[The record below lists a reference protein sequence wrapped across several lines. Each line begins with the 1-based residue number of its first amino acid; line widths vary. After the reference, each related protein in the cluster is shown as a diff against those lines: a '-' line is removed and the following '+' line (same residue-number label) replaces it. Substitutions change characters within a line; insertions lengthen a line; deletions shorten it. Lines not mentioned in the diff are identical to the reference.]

1 VKLFI
6 KIAAIVV
13 ISLLSVGIFMQS
25 KSLPQG
31 EKIIGIS
38 VLLLTFVLLPLF
50 LYYRF
55 RNKNLKD
62 YMLTKENIDK
72 MIEKSKKSNL

>member
-6 KIAAIVV
+6 KIVAIVV
-13 ISLLSVGIFMQS
+13 ISLLSVGIYMQS

-38 VLLLTFVLLPLF
+38 VLLLAFVLLPLF

-72 MIEKSKKSNL
+72 MIKISKKSNL

>member
-1 VKLFI
+1 
-6 KIAAIVV
+6 
-13 ISLLSVGIFMQS
+13 MQS

>member
-1 VKLFI
+1 
-6 KIAAIVV
+6 
-13 ISLLSVGIFMQS
+13 MQS

-38 VLLLTFVLLPLF
+38 VLLFTFVLLPLF

-72 MIEKSKKSNL
+72 MIEKYKKSNL

>member
-6 KIAAIVV
+6 KIVAIVV
-13 ISLLSVGIFMQS
+13 ISLLSVGIYMQS

>member
-1 VKLFI
+1 MKLFI
-6 KIAAIVV
+6 KIVAIVV
-13 ISLLSVGIFMQS
+13 ISLLSVGIYMQS

>member
-1 VKLFI
+1 MKLFI
-6 KIAAIVV
+6 KVLAIIVV
-13 ISLLSVGIFMQS
+13 SLLGIGLYMQS
-25 KSLPQG
+25 KSLPQA
-31 EKIIGIS
+31 EKVIGIS
-38 VLLLTFVLLPLF
+38 VLALALILLPFF

-72 MIEKSKKSNL
+72 MIEKSKNSNL

>member
-1 VKLFI
+1 MKLFI
-6 KIAAIVV
+6 KVLAIIVV
-13 ISLLSVGIFMQS
+13 SLLGIGLYMQS
-25 KSLPQG
+25 KSMPQG

-38 VLLLTFVLLPLF
+38 VLLLTFVLLPFF

-55 RNKNLKD
+55 KNKNLKD

-72 MIEKSKKSNL
+72 MIEKSKNSNL

>member
-6 KIAAIVV
+6 KIVAIVV
-13 ISLLSVGIFMQS
+13 ISLLSVGIYMQS

-31 EKIIGIS
+31 EKITGIS
-38 VLLLTFVLLPLF
+38 VLLLAFVLLPLF